1 LLVPV
6 NFAEGFGAT
15 AELLGAGGR
24 AASTLGAADVDEL
37 AAQGLSATNV
47 SAVPE
52 PELLARLAEHADA
65 GDLTV
70 SIDQVYSFLEAQKA
84 LDGFR
89 DGKRGKIA
97 LSVVSD

>member
-15 AELLGAGGR
+15 AELLVAEGR